1 MATTLTSFG
10 IGALVGWDYEQVAVP
25 SNTINANSYRYS
37 PSAFASGTGAGQVDR
52 LLIAQTVTL
61 AASAQV
67 NYSLT
72 NFTDYFGNTVSMAR
86 FKLVWFSLPAVG
98 ASGGPASGGVQAANF
113 AVGAAANP
121 LKNFVSAR
129 DVRNG
134 GITWDCA
141 PVDATGWV
149 VTAASS
155 DTLKL
160 INSDSTNNGT
170 YTLCIMGC
178 SA

>member
-1 MATTLTSFG
+1 MSTTLTSYG

-25 SNTINANSYRYS
+25 SNTVQANSFRYS
-37 PSAFASGTGAGQVDR
+37 PAAFAAGTGAGQVDR

-61 AASAQV
+61 AASGQV

-72 NFTDYFGNTVSMAR
+72 NFTDFFGNVVSMAR
-86 FKLVWFSLPAVG
+86 FKLLWFSLPAVG
-98 ASGGPASGGVQAANF
+98 ASNGPASGGVQSTNF

-121 LKNFVSAR
+121 LKNFATAR

-141 PVDATGWV
+141 PVDATGWA
-149 VTAASS
+149 VTAAST

-160 INSDSTNNGT
+160 VNSDSTNVGT
-170 YTLCIMGC
+170 YTLCVMGC
-178 SA
+178 SV